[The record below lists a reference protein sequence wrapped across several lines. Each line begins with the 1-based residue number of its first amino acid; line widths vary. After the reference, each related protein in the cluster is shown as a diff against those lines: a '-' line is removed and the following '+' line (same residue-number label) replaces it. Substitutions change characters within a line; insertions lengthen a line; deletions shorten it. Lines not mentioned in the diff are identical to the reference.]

1 MASDGH
7 IDNKEIS
14 MVKSLCKKS
23 PMFENFNFQIEIN
36 ELVVKINANIKE
48 FIKDNFDII
57 KTRELTEKKSWQ
69 LLILLYKIC
78 CLDFFLCVSFHPKN
92 QVHTLTYTPMPSIK
106 ASASNSPSPTFSKKN
121 ESK

>member
-1 MASDGH
+1 MTSDGH

-36 ELVVKINANIKE
+36 ELVVNINANSKE

-69 LLILLYKIC
+69 LLILLYK
-78 CLDFFLCVSFHPKN
+78 LLP
-92 QVHTLTYTPMPSIK
+92 
-106 ASASNSPSPTFSKKN
+106 
-121 ESK
+121 

>member
-14 MVKSLCKKS
+14 MVKSLCEKL
-23 PMFENFNFQIEIN
+23 PMFENFNF
-36 ELVVKINANIKE
+36 
-48 FIKDNFDII
+48 
-57 KTRELTEKKSWQ
+57 
-69 LLILLYKIC
+69 
-78 CLDFFLCVSFHPKN
+78 PKN